1 MIIQNFRIPILLLIL
16 ILAGIVA
23 SVSAASPSAIPS
35 AGPGMRPGMQTP
47 DRFTPDSAQIRNP
60 DARARNNRLYDS
72 IESKTSRRAIPRMLY
87 RMIFVKPVLDTTSNG
102 QVLDETK
109 QLAPFTGKTIGEITI
124 DRKQVFDSGGN
135 WLERTANKT
144 HMLTR
149 ERVIRRDLLFKPGE
163 ELDPQLIVRTK
174 QLLRSRDYIA
184 DIEIDVKPDSIDST
198 RVNLRIT
205 TCDSWTISADGA
217 LHSEGRTMVGLSDAN
232 ILGTGNSLKVMTN
245 FSRNDFSY
253 GGNMVEYEIPN
264 VLGTFYTANFN
275 AGRSFYSSTLDLGLR
290 KEFIR
295 PTDYEIGLTYNDIK
309 DKRYMIEQDTSL
321 LVKER
326 NLDAWGGYSHFLRK
340 IGSSIYLTGRYNYS
354 RVSRRP
360 EVGPRY
366 NPALHDQDAL
376 LVGLGLY
383 REKFYSANMIYGFG
397 RREYLAAGYKAEVTS
412 GYTWGE
418 FSDAVYFGVTC
429 EAGGFCP
436 IGYIMG
442 GATLGSYIDP
452 DNKMWHRSAVDVDLR
467 WFSNL
472 FLFRRSRIRQ
482 FLTLNYTQGWNRWE
496 GSDESI
502 RFTSTNGLQALKEY
516 AIGTNRM
523 ILNTETVVFTPYQP
537 LGFRIAVFGF
547 ADFGLLGYSPN
558 IFKNNFFTSFGFGVR
573 LRNERLV
580 FNTVQ
585 IRLGIAFGKHGLVDC
600 EYFRLS
606 NPTSLEQYRYRPTRP
621 EIVDFE

>member
-1 MIIQNFRIPILLLIL
+1 MLLLIL

-23 SVSAASPSAIPS
+23 SVSAAIPSAIPS

-47 DRFTPDSAQIRNP
+47 DRFTPDSARIRNP

-102 QVLDETK
+102 QVLDETE

-124 DRKQVFDSGGN
+124 DRKQVFDPGGK

-205 TCDSWTISADGA
+205 TRDSWTISADGA

-232 ILGTGNSLKVMTN
+232 IFGTGNSLKVMTN
-245 FSRNDFSY
+245 FSRDDFSY

-275 AGRSFYSSTLDLGLR
+275 AGRNFYSSTLDLGLR

-309 DKRYMIEQDTSL
+309 DKRYMIEQDTAL

-326 NLDAWGGYSHFLRK
+326 NLDAWGGYSHFLRR

-360 EVGPRY
+360 GVGPRY

-418 FSDAVYFGVTC
+418 FSDAAYFGVTC

-442 GATLGSYIDP
+442 GATLGSYIAP
-452 DNKMWHRSAVDVDLR
+452 DNGMWQRSAVDIDLR

-537 LGFRIAVFGF
+537 LGFRIALFGF

-558 IFKNNFFTSFGFGVR
+558 IFKNNFFTSLGFGVR

-606 NPTSLEQYRYRPTRP
+606 NPTSLELYRYRPTRP

>member
-1 MIIQNFRIPILLLIL
+1 MFIQFRISTILLIL
-16 ILAGIVA
+16 LLAGIV
-23 SVSAASPSAIPS
+23 SSISAAIPSAIPS
-35 AGPGMRPGMQTP
+35 AGPGMQTP
-47 DRFTPDSAQIRNP
+47 DRFTPDSARIRNHN
-60 DARARNNRLYDS
+60 ARIRNERLYDS
-72 IESKTSRRAIPRMLY
+72 IESKTSRRAVPRMLY

-102 QVLDETK
+102 QVLDETRE
-109 QLAPFTGKTIGEITI
+109 LEPFAGKTIGEISI
-124 DRKQVFDSGGN
+124 DRKQVFDSGGK

-184 DIEIDVKPDSIDST
+184 DIDIAVKPDSIDST

-205 TCDSWTISADGA
+205 TRDSWTISADGA

-232 ILGTGNSLKVMTN
+232 ILGTGNSLKIMTN
-245 FSRNDFSY
+245 FYRNDFTY

-275 AGRSFYSSTLDLGLR
+275 AGRSFYSSTLDLGIR

-326 NLDAWGGYSHFLRK
+326 NLDAWGGYSHFLRP

-412 GYTWGE
+412 GYSWGE
-418 FSDAVYFGVTC
+418 FGNDVYLGLSF

-442 GATLGSYIDP
+442 GATLGSYIAP
-452 DNKMWHRSAVDVDLR
+452 DNGMWQRSAVDVDLR

-472 FLFRRSRIRQ
+472 FIFRRSRIRQ
-482 FLTLNYTQGWNRWE
+482 FLAFNYTQGWNRWQ

-502 RFTSTNGLQALKEY
+502 RFTSKNGLQALKEY

-537 LGFRIAVFGF
+537 LGFRIAFFGF